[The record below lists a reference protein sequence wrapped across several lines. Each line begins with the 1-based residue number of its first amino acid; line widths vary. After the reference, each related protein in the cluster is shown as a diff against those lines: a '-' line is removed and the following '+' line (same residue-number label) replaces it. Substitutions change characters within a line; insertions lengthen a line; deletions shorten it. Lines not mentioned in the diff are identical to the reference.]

1 MPVRGHRTWLAALAA
16 LAAATS
22 SGLLHT
28 AAAGEEPPQCAG
40 TQCTAAA
47 PPPGDVYG
55 TEFLYDSHTVILAE
69 GSEAEL
75 QDPGWSASF
84 GMQHVA
90 EDDTCATMGWRAR
103 AEPRRVW
110 DAFTF
115 FNELDVLR
123 LRLHT
128 LAPVVHRFV
137 LAEATRTH
145 SNQPKPLVFE
155 QAKADPAMARFLPLI
170 EHVVVEDLPDSA
182 DSWELEHFQR
192 NALVRGLAGAGDD
205 DLVIVSDCDE
215 VPSPHAVD
223 LLRRC
228 DGWDDTGPVQFYTR
242 FYNFKFEF
250 QFEALWYHPQAATAR
265 WLAGP
270 KGRGSP
276 ERLRFAR
283 TRPSHLRLE
292 DAGWHLSFF
301 ADTQG
306 VVAKI
311 KAYAHQEFNRGDML
325 NETAIAA
332 AITQGSDYFYAHG
345 KGEERFGK
353 LHRAS
358 CHGLP
363 RHVLENPRVYASW
376 LPADGC
382 EAD

>member
-1 MPVRGHRTWLAALAA
+1 MMR
-16 LAAATS
+16 ATS
-22 SGLLHT
+22 PLRPAIVALLALLHT
-28 AAAGEEPPQCAG
+28 AASGEEPPPQQCAG
-40 TQCTAAA
+40 AQCGAAT
-47 PPPGDVYG
+47 VYG
-55 TEFLYDSHTVILAE
+55 TEFVYGSHTVILAE

-75 QDPGWSASF
+75 QDPGWSGSF
-84 GMQHVA
+84 GMQHIA
-90 EDDTCATMGWRAR
+90 EDDTCATMGWQTR

-123 LRLHT
+123 LRLRT

-145 SNQPKPLVFE
+145 SNQPKALVFE
-155 QAKADPAMARFLPLI
+155 QAKSDPEIARLLPRI
-170 EHVVVEDLPDSA
+170 EHIVVEDLPDSA

-192 NALVRGLAGAGDD
+192 NALVRGLAGAEDD
-205 DLVIVSDCDE
+205 DLVIVGDCDE

-223 LLRRC
+223 LLRWC

-250 QFEALWYHPQAATAR
+250 QFEALWYHPQAATVK
-265 WLAGP
+265 WLSGP

-301 ADTQG
+301 ADTRG

-325 NETAIAA
+325 NETAIAE
-332 AITQGSDYFYAHG
+332 AIAQGSDYFYAHG

-363 RHVLENPRVYASW
+363 RHVLQNPLAYQSW

-382 EAD
+382 ETV